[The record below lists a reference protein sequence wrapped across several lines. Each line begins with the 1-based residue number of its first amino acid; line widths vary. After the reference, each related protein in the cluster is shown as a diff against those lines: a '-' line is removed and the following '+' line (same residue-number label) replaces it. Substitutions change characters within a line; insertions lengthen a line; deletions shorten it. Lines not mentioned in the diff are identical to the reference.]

1 LGGAQVEREE
11 RDLLEAGEIRAIG
24 LNYVGET

>member
-11 RDLLEAGEIRAIG
+11 RDLIEAEKLRALG
-24 LNYVGET
+24 FTYVGEN